1 MAPRGPPT
9 EFDPNQGKPT
19 VSTLP
24 GNQSTS
30 GDAVDLLTAQHQEV
44 RQLFS
49 QLHTGGQGRKDTFE
63 CLVRLLAVHE
73 TAEEEVVYPALR
85 GTGPEGEQIAEA
97 RKAEENEA
105 KTMLSDLEKL
115 GVDGQGFDAQLE
127 TFRLAVL
134 AHAENEEREV
144 FPRLRQ
150 SLDAEKLLSMRSAL
164 ESAEAMAPT
173 HPHPHGPESA
183 LGNIL
188 VGPFV
193 AVVDKV
199 RDALRGR
206 KTG

>member
-1 MAPRGPPT
+1 M
-9 EFDPNQGKPT
+9 
-19 VSTLP
+19 STMP
-24 GNQSTS
+24 SNSSAT
-30 GDAVDLLTAQHQEV
+30 GDAVDLLTAQHEEV

-49 QLHTGGQGRKDTFE
+49 QIQGGGPGRKDTFE
-63 CLVRLLAVHE
+63 CLVRLLAMHE
-73 TAEEEVVYPALR
+73 TAEEEVIYPALR
-85 GTGPEGEQIAEA
+85 RTGPDGEQVAEA
-97 RKAEENEA
+97 RKAEEDEA

-115 GVDGQGFDAQLE
+115 GVDGEGFDAQLE
-127 TFRLAVL
+127 TFRMSVL
-134 AHAENEEREV
+134 AHAENEERVV

-150 SLDAEKLLSMRSAL
+150 SLDAESLQSMRTAL
-164 ESAEAMAPT
+164 ETAEAMAPT

-199 RDALRGR
+199 RDAMRSR

>member
-1 MAPRGPPT
+1 M
-9 EFDPNQGKPT
+9 
-19 VSTLP
+19 STST
-24 GNQSTS
+24 GNQSTTS
-30 GDAVDLLTAQHQEV
+30 GDAVDLLTAQHEEA
-44 RQLFS
+44 RQLFA
-49 QLHTGGQGRKDTFE
+49 QLQGGGQGRRDTFE

-85 GTGPEGEQIAEA
+85 GTGADGDRIAEA
-97 RKAEENEA
+97 RKAEEDEA
-105 KTMLSDLEKL
+105 KKMLSDLEKL
-115 GVDGQGFDAQLE
+115 GVDGEGFDAQLE
-127 TFRLAVL
+127 TFRIAVL

-150 SLDAEKLLSMRSAL
+150 SLDADTLRSMRTAL
-164 ESAEAMAPT
+164 ETAEAMAPT

-199 RDALRGR
+199 RDALRSR
-206 KTG
+206 KTS